1 MYHKLMLEDKVR
13 VPPQRLG
20 EKLEKVILDVLQE
33 QLEGSIDKE
42 IGIFICVTKV
52 QDVGEGE
59 LVPGDGGVYY
69 DVKFEALVLR
79 LALQEVIEGVVVETT
94 SFGAFVS
101 LGPIDAMLHV
111 SQISDE
117 YINYDEKNARLIC
130 QESKRFIG
138 VGDVVRVRVVTL
150 SLNEREPRD
159 SKIGLTMRQAGLGTA
174 LWLEEEM
181 NKEKEKA
188 GQPDRCRKGAG
199 TREGKGQEEGACLRR
214 IRRNR
219 ARSAA
224 TATGLST
231 ARAA

>member
-1 MYHKLMLEDKVR
+1 MYHKLLLEDKVR

-20 EKLEKVILDVLQE
+20 DKLEKVILEVLQE

-42 IGIFICVTKV
+42 IGIFICVTRV
-52 QDVGEGE
+52 LDVGQGE
-59 LVPGDGGVYY
+59 IVPGDGGVYY
-69 DVKFEALVLR
+69 DVRFEAMVLR
-79 LALQEVIEGVVVETT
+79 LALQEVIEGMVVETT
-94 SFGAFVS
+94 SFGAFIS

-130 QESKRFIG
+130 QESKRYIG

-174 LWLEEEM
+174 LWLEEEIA
-181 NKEKEKA
+181 KEKEKE
-188 GQPDRCRKGAG
+188 GQPAGAVKEKGHEKAKGKRKEHASG
-199 TREGKGQEEGACLRR
+199 E
-214 IRRNR
+214 
-219 ARSAA
+219 
-224 TATGLST
+224 
-231 ARAA
+231 

>member
-1 MYHKLMLEDKVR
+1 MYYKVRLEDKVR
-13 VPPQRLG
+13 VPPNRLG
-20 EKLEKVILDVLQE
+20 EQLEKVILDVLQE

-52 QDVGEGE
+52 MDVGDGE

-69 DVKFEALVLR
+69 DVRFEALVLR
-79 LALQEVIEGVVVETT
+79 LALQEVIEGLVVETT

-117 YINYDEKNARLIC
+117 YINYDEKNARLNC

-138 VGDVVRVRVVTL
+138 VSDSVRARVVTL

-174 LWLEEEM
+174 LWLQEDMEM
-181 NKEKEKA
+181 EKEKEKNHPAEKKERAVSRKSRGKEHA
-188 GQPDRCRKGAG
+188 GG
-199 TREGKGQEEGACLRR
+199 E
-214 IRRNR
+214 
-219 ARSAA
+219 
-224 TATGLST
+224 
-231 ARAA
+231 

>member
-1 MYHKLMLEDKVR
+1 MLEDKVR

-20 EKLEKVILDVLQE
+20 EKLEKVILEVLQE

-59 LVPGDGGVYY
+59 LVAGDGGVYY
-69 DVKFEALVLR
+69 DVKFEAMVLR
-79 LALQEVIEGVVVETT
+79 LGLQEVIEGLVVETT

-188 GQPDRCRKGAG
+188 NNPDGAAKDTPVKPKGKRKEHASG
-199 TREGKGQEEGACLRR
+199 E
-214 IRRNR
+214 
-219 ARSAA
+219 
-224 TATGLST
+224 
-231 ARAA
+231 

>member
-20 EKLEKVILDVLQE
+20 EKLEKVILEVLQE

-69 DVKFEALVLR
+69 DVKFEAMVLR

-94 SFGAFVS
+94 SFGAFIS

-188 GQPDRCRKGAG
+188 NQPSVPVKERAPEKAKGRRKEHAAG
-199 TREGKGQEEGACLRR
+199 E
-214 IRRNR
+214 
-219 ARSAA
+219 
-224 TATGLST
+224 
-231 ARAA
+231 